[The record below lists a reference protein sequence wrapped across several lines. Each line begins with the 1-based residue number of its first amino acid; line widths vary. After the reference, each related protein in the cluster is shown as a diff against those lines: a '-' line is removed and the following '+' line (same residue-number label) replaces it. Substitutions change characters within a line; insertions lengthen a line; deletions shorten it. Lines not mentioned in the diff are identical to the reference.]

1 MYAAAAEPADWA
13 AFNAVSW
20 VWTVTS
26 YGPFIEMES
35 PSVRPTIKLR
45 EAAVPKVLV
54 SMVATVCG
62 TVTESLYDDR
72 FWSARLEHL
81 RQ

>member
-13 AFNAVSW
+13 DFNAVSC

-35 PSVRPTIKLR
+35 PSVRPTMKLL
-45 EAAVPKVLV
+45 ATVPKVLV

-72 FWSARLEHL
+72 FWSAAAALAR
-81 RQ
+81 